1 MLGGR
6 GVYAP
11 LGLVSGRPWRPGL
24 GSVSGS
30 PKPASLSLRASIQW
44 FGVSLLASP
53 FVSGFE
59 NAINQWREGE
69 RRLSRASPDQSHLLQ
84 RIADSLVVELRKRLG
99 GRFSAEEL
107 AELYG
112 KGTSWCLQLAM
123 EIAPEDPWAW
133 DSRTVVDA
141 AFARYLREA
150 VDYAGGRLIPTES

>member
-1 MLGGR
+1 MPALR
-6 GVYAP
+6 GA
-11 LGLVSGRPWRPGL
+11 GTATSG
-24 GSVSGS
+24 
-30 PKPASLSLRASIQW
+30 

-53 FVSGFE
+53 LVSGFE

-69 RRLSRASPDQSHLLQ
+69 RRLSRATSDQSLLLQ
-84 RIADSLVVELRKRLG
+84 RIVDTLVVELRKRLG

-133 DSRTVVDA
+133 DSRIVVDA

>member
-1 MLGGR
+1 MVR
-6 GVYAP
+6 GVA
-11 LGLVSGRPWRPGL
+11 
-24 GSVSGS
+24 
-30 PKPASLSLRASIQW
+30 ASLAL
-44 FGVSLLASP
+44 
-53 FVSGFE
+53 VSGFE

-69 RRLSRASPDQSHLLQ
+69 RRLSRASPEQSHLLQ
-84 RIADSLVVELRKRLG
+84 RIADTLVVELRKRLG